1 MAQVK
6 VECYAGYKGDER
18 PVRFALGGREYDVV
32 EITDRWYSPG
42 ATYFRVRAGDGNV
55 YILRHADTGLED
67 EWSLESYRRA
77 R

>member
-1 MAQVK
+1 MPQVK

-18 PVRFALGGREYDVV
+18 PVRFALGGREYSVV
-32 EITDRWYSPG
+32 EITDQWYSPG
-42 ATYFRVRAGDGNV
+42 AVYFRVRADDGNV

-67 EWSLESYRRA
+67 NWSLESYRRA